1 MTRAPMRLD
10 ERKRCWRVLPG
21 QLFMKLCIVCAYP
34 SAQVLKGLWRTC
46 GSLRGVATSLLLTAI
61 QRDEFRVD
69 KNLYGVSAQ
78 VIGSGVLV
86 FGDIFVELI
95 AGYGYCLPRHW
106 NCSPAHREHEGW
118 PNTAGRILRRNKT
131 RGSRFKATPGNDKG
145 GELALAD
152 DLEGELDIDL

>member
-1 MTRAPMRLD
+1 MRLD

-21 QLFMKLCIVCAYP
+21 QLLVKLCIVCAYP

-61 QRDEFRVD
+61 QRDGFGVD

-95 AGYGYCLPRHW
+95 AGYGYSLGHHC
-106 NCSPAHREHEGW
+106 NCSPAHRAHEGW
-118 PNTAGRILRRNKT
+118 PNTAGGFSGRHKN
-131 RGSRFKATPGNDKG
+131 PG
-145 GELALAD
+145 
-152 DLEGELDIDL
+152 

>member
-1 MTRAPMRLD
+1 MRLD

-21 QLFMKLCIVCAYP
+21 QLLVKLCIVCAYP

-61 QRDEFRVD
+61 QRDGFGVD

-95 AGYGYCLPRHW
+95 AGYGYSLGQHR
-106 NCSPAHREHEGW
+106 NCSPAHRAHEGW
-118 PNTAGRILRRNKT
+118 PNTAGRILRAPQN
-131 RGSRFKATPGNDKG
+131 PG
-145 GELALAD
+145 
-152 DLEGELDIDL
+152 